1 MPGFA
6 VYINDAPVVV
16 VSTDGLDL
24 LAVDVSGD
32 RAGERFAS
40 LRVSG
45 GAYPEDESSTYLT
58 WIENR
63 VLTAAETVSVRFLE
77 QATNSQP
84 GLTIEEM
91 HPEASDW
98 PSGPFKSPEDTI
110 RELMKEPLLHEQI
123 DICAIGPAQERIS
136 ITTLPEEHGFGL
148 SISWLS
154 NHASTAR
161 VALHTYT
168 LQSLI
173 DKSGTNYHLKARM
186 QCAQEVKIKV
196 APNNRMETDA

>member
-1 MPGFA
+1 
-6 VYINDAPVVV
+6 
-16 VSTDGLDL
+16 
-24 LAVDVSGD
+24 
-32 RAGERFAS
+32 
-40 LRVSG
+40 
-45 GAYPEDESSTYLT
+45 
-58 WIENR
+58 
-63 VLTAAETVSVRFLE
+63 
-77 QATNSQP
+77 
-84 GLTIEEM
+84 
-91 HPEASDW
+91 
-98 PSGPFKSPEDTI
+98 
-110 RELMKEPLLHEQI
+110 MKEPLLHEQI